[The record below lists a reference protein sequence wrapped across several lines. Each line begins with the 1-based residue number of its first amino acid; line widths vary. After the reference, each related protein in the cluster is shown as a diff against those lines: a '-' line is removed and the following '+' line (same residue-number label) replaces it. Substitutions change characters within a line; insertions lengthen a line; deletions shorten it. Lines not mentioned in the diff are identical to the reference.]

1 MAVHRETFHV
11 STRGDGQML
20 DVTSEVSEAV
30 RRTGLYAGTATVFVS
45 GSTASFTT
53 IEYEP
58 GLVEDMEE
66 LFDRIAPSARE
77 YHHNLRWHDG
87 NGHAHVRASLLGP
100 SLTIPFNSGK
110 LELGIWQQVV
120 LLDFDNKPRSR
131 EIICQVIGE

>member
-20 DVTSEVSEAV
+20 DVTSEVSGAV
-30 RRTGLYAGTATVFVS
+30 RRTGLSAGTATVFVS